1 MVSETYFANSRAERV
16 QMEDCYGNSRFDKN
30 VRWKPV
36 QETGTIQNCLVMQ
49 EKAAAQ
55 QKLLY
60 NITKPE
66 NKEQQKPQN
75 IVIRSIDL
83 ETGNVEISEI
93 ILKEEVLIK

>member
-1 MVSETYFANSRAERV
+1 
-16 QMEDCYGNSRFDKN
+16 
-30 VRWKPV
+30 
-36 QETGTIQNCLVMQ
+36 MQ

-55 QKLLY
+55 QKSPY
-60 NITKPE
+60 ITDKPE